1 MKATV
6 KLFAAARDLAGGEQ
20 IIVELLAGATVG
32 DLREQ
37 MRQQCPALA
46 SLLAHAM
53 FAVDATYTT
62 DETCVPANA
71 EIACIPPVSGG

>member
-20 IIVELLAGATVG
+20 LTVELPAGATIG
-32 DLREQ
+32 ELREQ
-37 MRQQCPALA
+37 LRQQCPALA
-46 SLLAHAM
+46 SLLVHAM
-53 FAVDATYTT
+53 FAVDATYAT
-62 DETCVPANA
+62 DETCVPADA